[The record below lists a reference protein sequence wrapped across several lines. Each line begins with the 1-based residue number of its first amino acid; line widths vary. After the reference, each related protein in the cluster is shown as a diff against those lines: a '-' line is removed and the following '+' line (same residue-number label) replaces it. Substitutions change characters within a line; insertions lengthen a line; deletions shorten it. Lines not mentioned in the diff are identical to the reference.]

1 MYLIV
6 GLGNPEEEYSKTRHN
21 MGFNAINKI
30 AEQYGIKVTKNKFQG
45 LYESA
50 LIEGEKV
57 ILLKPQTYM
66 NLSGNS
72 VKEFVDFYKI
82 SKEEILV
89 IYDDMDIEPGKIK
102 IRKKGSAG
110 GHNGMKSI
118 VSMLGTEEFTRIRI
132 GIGRPEHNGDDINYV
147 IGSIPEEEIPK
158 LEEGVEKAK
167 KAVIEIL
174 KNGVDSA
181 MNKLNYKGKDMIEL
195 IVNKSNDTKII
206 AAVENGKLVEIYEEN
221 EQSQKARNEGN
232 IYIGIV
238 KDIVPGMQAAFV
250 DIGTEKNS
258 FIHVKDVVPQ
268 VDEKIEKRIDKKIKD
283 VVKSGEKI
291 LIQIQKDSNEKK
303 GARTST
309 HIKLTGKYVI
319 LMPNTNIVTISQ
331 KIENDKERERLL
343 EIVKKVLPENTGAI
357 VRTAA
362 LKKNGEEIEKD
373 LNQLVEKWKKIKA
386 KFDKA
391 PNKPQLLFKSPSFLE
406 KLILDLPE
414 NKIEKIEVNEQK
426 EYEKIRKMLND
437 INEKISL
444 ELSENIFEK
453 YELEKQIEKTKQ
465 RKIWLNCGGFIT
477 IDQTEALVAIDV
489 NSGKFTGKNTLE
501 ETVYKVNYEAT
512 IEIAKQLRLRDI
524 GGIIIIDYIDMQKQ
538 ENKEKIE
545 KLLKESLKQDRAKT
559 QVEGFTKL
567 NLMELTRK
575 HICSHNS

>member
-1 MYLIV
+1 
-6 GLGNPEEEYSKTRHN
+6 
-21 MGFNAINKI
+21 
-30 AEQYGIKVTKNKFQG
+30 
-45 LYESA
+45 
-50 LIEGEKV
+50 
-57 ILLKPQTYM
+57 
-66 NLSGNS
+66 
-72 VKEFVDFYKI
+72 
-82 SKEEILV
+82 
-89 IYDDMDIEPGKIK
+89 
-102 IRKKGSAG
+102 
-110 GHNGMKSI
+110 
-118 VSMLGTEEFTRIRI
+118 
-132 GIGRPEHNGDDINYV
+132 
-147 IGSIPEEEIPK
+147 
-158 LEEGVEKAK
+158 
-167 KAVIEIL
+167 
-174 KNGVDSA
+174 
-181 MNKLNYKGKDMIEL
+181 MIEL

-426 EYEKIRKMLND
+426 EYEEIRKMLND
-437 INEKISL
+437 VNEKISL

-489 NSGKFTGKNTLE
+489 NSGKFTGKSTLE

-524 GGIIIIDYIDMQKQ
+524 GGIIIIDYIDMQKE
-538 ENKEKIE
+538 ENKNKIE

-575 HICSHNS
+575 HICSHNN

>member
-1 MYLIV
+1 
-6 GLGNPEEEYSKTRHN
+6 
-21 MGFNAINKI
+21 
-30 AEQYGIKVTKNKFQG
+30 
-45 LYESA
+45 
-50 LIEGEKV
+50 
-57 ILLKPQTYM
+57 
-66 NLSGNS
+66 
-72 VKEFVDFYKI
+72 
-82 SKEEILV
+82 
-89 IYDDMDIEPGKIK
+89 
-102 IRKKGSAG
+102 
-110 GHNGMKSI
+110 
-118 VSMLGTEEFTRIRI
+118 
-132 GIGRPEHNGDDINYV
+132 
-147 IGSIPEEEIPK
+147 
-158 LEEGVEKAK
+158 
-167 KAVIEIL
+167 
-174 KNGVDSA
+174 
-181 MNKLNYKGKDMIEL
+181 MIEL

-291 LIQIQKDSNEKK
+291 LIQIKKDSNEKK

-426 EYEKIRKMLND
+426 EYEEIRKMLND

-489 NSGKFTGKNTLE
+489 NSGKFTGKSTLE

-524 GGIIIIDYIDMQKQ
+524 GGIIIIDYIDMQKE
-538 ENKEKIE
+538 ENKNKIE

-575 HICSHNS
+575 HICSHNN

>member
-1 MYLIV
+1 
-6 GLGNPEEEYSKTRHN
+6 
-21 MGFNAINKI
+21 
-30 AEQYGIKVTKNKFQG
+30 
-45 LYESA
+45 
-50 LIEGEKV
+50 
-57 ILLKPQTYM
+57 
-66 NLSGNS
+66 
-72 VKEFVDFYKI
+72 
-82 SKEEILV
+82 
-89 IYDDMDIEPGKIK
+89 
-102 IRKKGSAG
+102 
-110 GHNGMKSI
+110 
-118 VSMLGTEEFTRIRI
+118 
-132 GIGRPEHNGDDINYV
+132 
-147 IGSIPEEEIPK
+147 
-158 LEEGVEKAK
+158 
-167 KAVIEIL
+167 
-174 KNGVDSA
+174 
-181 MNKLNYKGKDMIEL
+181 MIEL

-206 AAVENGKLVEIYEEN
+206 AAVENGKLVEISEEN

-343 EIVKKVLPENTGAI
+343 EIVKNVLPENTGAI

-373 LNQLVEKWKKIKA
+373 LKQLVEKWKKIKA

-426 EYEKIRKMLND
+426 EYEEIRKMLND

-444 ELSENIFEK
+444 ELNENIFEK

-489 NSGKFTGKNTLE
+489 NSGKFTGKSTLE

>member
-1 MYLIV
+1 
-6 GLGNPEEEYSKTRHN
+6 
-21 MGFNAINKI
+21 
-30 AEQYGIKVTKNKFQG
+30 
-45 LYESA
+45 
-50 LIEGEKV
+50 
-57 ILLKPQTYM
+57 
-66 NLSGNS
+66 
-72 VKEFVDFYKI
+72 
-82 SKEEILV
+82 
-89 IYDDMDIEPGKIK
+89 
-102 IRKKGSAG
+102 
-110 GHNGMKSI
+110 
-118 VSMLGTEEFTRIRI
+118 
-132 GIGRPEHNGDDINYV
+132 
-147 IGSIPEEEIPK
+147 
-158 LEEGVEKAK
+158 
-167 KAVIEIL
+167 
-174 KNGVDSA
+174 
-181 MNKLNYKGKDMIEL
+181 MIEL
-195 IVNKSNDTKII
+195 IVNKSKDTKII

-331 KIENDKERERLL
+331 KIESDKERERLL

-362 LKKNGEEIEKD
+362 LKKNCEEIEKD

-426 EYEKIRKMLND
+426 EYEEIRKMLND

-444 ELSENIFEK
+444 ELNENIFEK

-489 NSGKFTGKNTLE
+489 NSGKFTGKSTLE

>member
-1 MYLIV
+1 
-6 GLGNPEEEYSKTRHN
+6 
-21 MGFNAINKI
+21 
-30 AEQYGIKVTKNKFQG
+30 
-45 LYESA
+45 
-50 LIEGEKV
+50 
-57 ILLKPQTYM
+57 
-66 NLSGNS
+66 
-72 VKEFVDFYKI
+72 
-82 SKEEILV
+82 
-89 IYDDMDIEPGKIK
+89 
-102 IRKKGSAG
+102 
-110 GHNGMKSI
+110 
-118 VSMLGTEEFTRIRI
+118 
-132 GIGRPEHNGDDINYV
+132 
-147 IGSIPEEEIPK
+147 
-158 LEEGVEKAK
+158 
-167 KAVIEIL
+167 
-174 KNGVDSA
+174 
-181 MNKLNYKGKDMIEL
+181 MIEL

-386 KFDKA
+386 KFYKA
-391 PNKPQLLFKSPSFLE
+391 PNKPQLLFKSPSFLK

-426 EYEKIRKMLND
+426 EYEEIRKMLND
-437 INEKISL
+437 VNEKISL

-489 NSGKFTGKNTLE
+489 NSGKFTGKSTLE

>member
-1 MYLIV
+1 
-6 GLGNPEEEYSKTRHN
+6 
-21 MGFNAINKI
+21 
-30 AEQYGIKVTKNKFQG
+30 
-45 LYESA
+45 
-50 LIEGEKV
+50 
-57 ILLKPQTYM
+57 
-66 NLSGNS
+66 
-72 VKEFVDFYKI
+72 
-82 SKEEILV
+82 
-89 IYDDMDIEPGKIK
+89 
-102 IRKKGSAG
+102 
-110 GHNGMKSI
+110 
-118 VSMLGTEEFTRIRI
+118 
-132 GIGRPEHNGDDINYV
+132 
-147 IGSIPEEEIPK
+147 
-158 LEEGVEKAK
+158 
-167 KAVIEIL
+167 
-174 KNGVDSA
+174 
-181 MNKLNYKGKDMIEL
+181 MIEL

-291 LIQIQKDSNEKK
+291 LIQIKKDSNEKK

-414 NKIEKIEVNEQK
+414 NKIEKIEVNEQT
-426 EYEKIRKMLND
+426 EYEEIRKMLND

-489 NSGKFTGKNTLE
+489 NSGKFTGKSTLE